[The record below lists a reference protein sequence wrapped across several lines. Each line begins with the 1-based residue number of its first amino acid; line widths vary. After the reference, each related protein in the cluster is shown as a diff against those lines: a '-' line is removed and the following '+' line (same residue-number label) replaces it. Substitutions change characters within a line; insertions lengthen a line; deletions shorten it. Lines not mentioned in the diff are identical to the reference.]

1 MRGKIRKKLILSAY
15 ALLLGII
22 LVGCGNGDRGK
33 ADESQGVDSEAS
45 GVSNAG
51 SGVGETS
58 ESNHKEREEDASIQG
73 EEGIFYTYQEIA
85 LTFPAAWKDRYVIEE
100 YENGEGFSV
109 YQKASYDREE
119 GYGFLFSIG
128 RSEEPV
134 YDMPGGGAVA
144 YTKDCMYYVSY
155 PTDVPYIYEDQ
166 DIAEDYG
173 DMALYL
179 DIIENSVQISGEG
192 VHDNPE
198 EYVMPMSEYYPLR
211 EDMLLNFNDNQLM
224 LARNEIYARHGYH
237 FKNEFLTRY
246 FDRYSW
252 YVDRGDDFDEGELSQ
267 VEKDNIKV
275 IKEME
280 ERYAA
285 EHPYPMEEDTGTTV
299 YADLDGDGT
308 KEKLSYEV
316 RQVSE
321 YEEHGIL
328 TIEGK
333 TYDLWGYENIYM
345 EYPDSEHF
353 YLTDISPYFD
363 GLEIAVTEEG
373 PSDDP
378 ATHFYI
384 YEGELSYIG
393 SVSGY
398 PMKQKENLNGFHD
411 GGVTGIER
419 QSLIETYECYD
430 SWWYDY
436 ENRELVYQDVGYFEM
451 VPKPAHGLLMDL
463 PVYTQMNE
471 ESPMTTLKAQDEVFF
486 MATDGKEWLLVRGKD
501 GTAGYIHITDQI
513 IDTVDKPADE
523 VFTGLMF
530 YD

>member
-1 MRGKIRKKLILSAY
+1 MRVKKRKMWVIPVYLLILCM
-15 ALLLGII
+15 I
-22 LVGCGNGDRGK
+22 LAGCGQTDGQNESVNRDVKAENGSDPGS
-33 ADESQGVDSEAS
+33 DLTSDVTSDVDDS
-45 GVSNAG
+45 GNN
-51 SGVGETS
+51 E
-58 ESNHKEREEDASIQG
+58 ENIPYEYKEIS
-73 EEGIFYTYQEIA
+73 
-85 LTFPAAWKDRYVIEE
+85 LTFPAAWKDRYVIKEF
-100 YENGEGFSV
+100 ENGAGFSV
-109 YQKASYDREE
+109 YQKASYEEEE
-119 GYGFLFSIG
+119 GWGFLFSLGI
-128 RSEEPV
+128 EDEPA
-134 YDMPGGGAVA
+134 YDIPGGEAIA
-144 YTKDCMYYVSY
+144 YTENSMYCLSY
-155 PTDVPYIYEDQ
+155 PTDVPYDYENRE
-166 DIAEDYG
+166 IASDYA
-173 DMALYL
+173 DMALSL
-179 DIIENSVQISGEG
+179 DIIKDSIQIAGEG
-192 VHDNPE
+192 VRDNPE
-198 EYVMPMSEYYPLR
+198 EYVMPMSECYPLR
-211 EDMLLNFNDNQLM
+211 EDMLLNFDDNHLM

-237 FKNEFLTRY
+237 FKNDFLTRY

-252 YVDRGDDFDEGELSQ
+252 YEDRGDDFHEDQLSQ
-267 VEKDNIKV
+267 IEKDNINL

-280 ERYAA
+280 EKYAA
-285 EHPYPMEEDTGTTV
+285 KHPYPMEEAAGMTI

-308 KEKLSYEV
+308 KEQLSYEV
-316 RQVSE
+316 RQVGE

-345 EYPDSEHF
+345 ESPDREHF

-384 YEGELSYIG
+384 YEGELAYIG

-411 GGVTGIER
+411 GGITGIER
-419 QSLIETYECYD
+419 QSLIETYECYG

-436 ENRELVYQDVGYFEM
+436 ENRELVYQDVGYFEI
-451 VPKPAHGLLMDL
+451 VPGRAHGLLTDL

-471 ESPMTTLKAQDEVFF
+471 DSPAKILKAQDEVFF

-501 GTAGYIHITDQI
+501 GTEGYIYITDGV
-513 IDTVDKPADE
+513 IDVVNKPADE